1 MLWFVIILNK
11 GHWRVTEMGSRS
23 TILVTGELNL
33 DDCVDRFG
41 IELTG
46 VTWRTESCIP
56 LLSECIFTVDGDLDE
71 QDKWFNLSVASN
83 QYQLFVLIYFYFELL
98 KRHLTQN
105 SSWPGYRLEWCRT
118 TRLKILENLKP
129 AFLYSRALYISEDIE
144 AFWYDSLCSVDE
156 IPSKRSA
163 LTLEEF
169 LNLKKLETFKN

>member
-11 GHWRVTEMGSRS
+11 GHWRVTEMWSRS

-56 LLSECIFTVDGDLDE
+56 LRSECIFTVDGDRDE

-105 SSWPGYRLEWCRT
+105 SSWPGYWVLLTGVMPDNT
-118 TRLKILENLKP
+118 TQNFRK
-129 AFLYSRALYISEDIE
+129 FE
-144 AFWYDSLCSVDE
+144 ACLSLFTCSIYFWRHWSVLIWFSLLGGRNS
-156 IPSKRSA
+156 I
-163 LTLEEF
+163 
-169 LNLKKLETFKN
+169 